1 MPICFRKLKVL
12 DLIES
17 EVTDDEVDW
26 ISCFPE
32 DVTSL
37 ESLAF
42 DCVESPI
49 NFKALEGL
57 VGRSPFLKK
66 LRLNRFVSLEELH
79 RLLLGAPQLT
89 SLGTGSFSH
98 DNAPQ
103 SEQEPDYA
111 AAFRACK
118 SVVCLSGFRELMP
131 EYLPAI
137 FPVCANLTSLNF
149 SYANISP
156 DMFKPIIHNCHK
168 LQVFWVCILLDLCL
182 PGIELSVAYFLSPY
196 FFWVRWIE

>member
-1 MPICFRKLKVL
+1 MMICCFRKLKVL

-26 ISCFPE
+26 VSCFPE
-32 DVTSL
+32 DVTCL

-42 DCVESPI
+42 DCVEAPI

-57 VGRSPFLKK
+57 VGRSPSLRK
-66 LRLNRFVSLEELH
+66 LRLNRFVSLEEL
-79 RLLLGAPQLT
+79 RRLLLLGAPQLT
-89 SLGTGSFSH
+89 SLGTGSFSRG
-98 DNAPQ
+98 DQ
-103 SEQEPDYA
+103 SDEQGPPDYA

-137 FPVCANLTSLNF
+137 LPVCANLTSLNF

-156 DMFKPIIHNCHK
+156 DMFKPIIHSCHK
-168 LQVFWVCILLDLCL
+168 LQIFWVCILLLLSLCVR
-182 PGIELSVAYFLSPY
+182 IECIITLDISSSVKALS
-196 FFWVRWIE
+196 

>member
-1 MPICFRKLKVL
+1 MNLICFRQLKVL

-32 DVTSL
+32 GETHL
-37 ESLAF
+37 ESLSF

-57 VGRSPFLKK
+57 VVRSPCLKK
-66 LRLNRFVSLEELH
+66 LRTNRFVSLEELH
-79 RLLLGAPQLT
+79 TLMVRAPQLT
-89 SLGTGSFSH
+89 SLGTGSFSSSTH
-98 DNAPQ
+98 DGAQ
-103 SEQEPDYA
+103 GEQEPDYA
-111 AAFRACK
+111 SAFRACR
-118 SVVCLSGFRELMP
+118 SLVCLSGFRELTA

-137 FPVCANLTSLNF
+137 SPVCANLTSLNF

-156 DMFKPIIHNCHK
+156 DVFKPIIRNCHNIR
-168 LQVFWVCILLDLCL
+168 VFWVCGLLDLYYC
-182 PGIELSVAYFLSPY
+182 I
-196 FFWVRWIE
+196 

>member
-1 MPICFRKLKVL
+1 MQVKSLTHLLVGAFSDGLRICCFRKLKVL

-26 ISCFPE
+26 VSCFPE
-32 DVTSL
+32 DVTCL

-42 DCVESPI
+42 DCVEAPI
-49 NFKALEGL
+49 NFKALEAL
-57 VGRSPFLKK
+57 VGRSPLLRK
-66 LRLNRFVSLEELH
+66 LRLNRFVSLEEVH
-79 RLLLGAPQLT
+79 RLLLLGAPQLT
-89 SLGTGSFSH
+89 SLGTGSFSRG
-98 DNAPQ
+98 DQ
-103 SEQEPDYA
+103 SQQEPPDYA
-111 AAFRACK
+111 AAFRSCK

-137 FPVCANLTSLNF
+137 LPVCANLTSLNF

-168 LQVFWVCILLDLCL
+168 LQIFWVCILVL
-182 PGIELSVAYFLSPY
+182 LS
-196 FFWVRWIE
+196 